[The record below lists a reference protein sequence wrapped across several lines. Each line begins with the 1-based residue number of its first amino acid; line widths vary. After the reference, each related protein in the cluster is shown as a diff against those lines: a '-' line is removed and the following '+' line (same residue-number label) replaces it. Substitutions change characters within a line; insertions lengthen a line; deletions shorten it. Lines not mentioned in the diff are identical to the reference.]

1 MTFLMEYCIIT
12 VLTNQRGLSMRE
24 NILAIL
30 FIPVLLMFLIGF
42 YILVGFGWFI
52 ILMIGLTRMAIN
64 YFNRIDFG
72 FDKDYGIKRTKRKEI
87 DE

>member
-1 MTFLMEYCIIT
+1 
-12 VLTNQRGLSMRE
+12 MRE

-30 FIPVLLMFLIGF
+30 FIPVLLLFLIGF
-42 YILVGFGWFI
+42 YILVGFGWII
-52 ILMIGLTRMAIN
+52 ILMIGLTRMSIS
-64 YFNRIDFG
+64 YFKRIDFG